1 MVRCE
6 NNKGKV
12 CVFWKALGRSFI
24 VRSRSDIRSIRYF
37 VYEKG
42 LTTACDSLEAIE
54 NVNGEDGV
62 SWTIEDQARRIKLS
76 MMKCK
81 NAIIRHISRYSKV

>member
-1 MVRCE
+1 MMGFKTE
-6 NNKGKV
+6 
-12 CVFWKALGRSFI
+12 
-24 VRSRSDIRSIRYF
+24 
-37 VYEKG
+37 
-42 LTTACDSLEAIE
+42 CDSLDVVE

-62 SWTIEDQARRIKLS
+62 SWTVEDQVRKIKLS